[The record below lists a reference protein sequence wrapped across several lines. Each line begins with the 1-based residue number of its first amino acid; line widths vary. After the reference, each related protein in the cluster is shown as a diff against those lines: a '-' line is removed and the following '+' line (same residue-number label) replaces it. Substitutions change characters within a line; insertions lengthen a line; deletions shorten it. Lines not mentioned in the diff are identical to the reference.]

1 MAKKIQN
8 TSKKKVKSDKSKGDS
23 ILEEINAKLKSSQ
36 KDLQKQVDHL
46 TSQVKTLSKEPGK
59 TARKLLKT
67 IEKEY
72 HKKVAQ
78 LQNDLDKRMVSV
90 MKVQDKVIAQLPTE
104 LAEKL
109 HLKASSA
116 AKTPKTTAVKVKKQ
130 AAAKPKIAPKA
141 PKKPTM
147 ISINGIGPVTLKKL
161 TEAGITSLDDLA
173 NTPKSKTEALKQ
185 FEKTKGFS
193 NWKKEAQALLDKK

>member
-1 MAKKIQN
+1 MAKKIQK
-8 TSKKKVKSDKSKGDS
+8 TSKKKVKSDKSKGNS

-36 KDLQKQVDHL
+36 KDLQKQVDQL

-59 TARKLLKT
+59 TARKLLNT

-90 MKVQDKVIAQLPTE
+90 MKIQDRAIAQLPTE

-116 AKTPKTTAVKVKKQ
+116 AKTATVKVKKQ
-130 AAAKPKIAPKA
+130 TAAKSKTVPTVPKV

-147 ISINGIGPVTLKKL
+147 VSITGIGPVTHKKL
-161 TEAGITSLDDLA
+161 TEAGITSLEDLA
-173 NTPKSKTEALKQ
+173 NTPKSKVETLQK
-185 FEKTKGFS
+185 FERTKGFN
-193 NWKKEAQALLDKK
+193 NWKKEAQALLNKK